1 MDCVF
6 LLYNIYV
13 IIYYIGLHMLYFIVI
28 FHIYIFVVACQFV
41 CRSYTGL
48 LIPIQIAVSTAQT
61 KITTFCRRNVYS
73 TI

>member
-1 MDCVF
+1 
-6 LLYNIYV
+6 
-13 IIYYIGLHMLYFIVI
+13 MLYFIVI